1 MTTSHF
7 QSDPNWILGWS
18 MAGCRERSLK
28 GEEEEKRKRMTGEG
42 EIRALSVKLK
52 VKRREAISDGGVTA
66 ESQSQKRESRE
77 SKGTRWG

>member
-1 MTTSHF
+1 
-7 QSDPNWILGWS
+7 
-18 MAGCRERSLK
+18 
-28 GEEEEKRKRMTGEG
+28 MTGEG